1 MHSQYGLRHAKRIDN
16 LTAKEVT
23 TNDKAIQAAPTALRG
38 LGHWISCLSGYSI
51 NIVIPAMDRA
61 TRINIATS
69 AIGRIRFQGNGIG
82 GGTVL
87 SHLTASTTPLAKRA
101 AGRICA

>member
-38 LGHWISCLSGYSI
+38 LGHWIS
-51 NIVIPAMDRA
+51 
-61 TRINIATS
+61 
-69 AIGRIRFQGNGIG
+69 
-82 GGTVL
+82 
-87 SHLTASTTPLAKRA
+87 
-101 AGRICA
+101 